1 MTGGRTYC
9 LADAL
14 THALKADQEAVRA
27 GIGDDHSFAR
37 AITYVNES
45 HADKALIRVTTSLMV
60 KGGIE
65 LALLN
70 RTACLLVLDM
80 SYVIGGKKL
89 YHCAFFDAG
98 FEWERETLD
107 RGCVRGRGV
116 LKDNQADVCVHL
128 AELSDADTKDAARA
142 FFQEPYEVPM
152 RIETV
157 YELVPREQMPC
168 ARSKRQKC
176 EAPCTIQY
184 GILPAGTTGGVG
196 SAHVLSNASPAG
208 SHC

>member
-45 HADKALIRVTTSLMV
+45 HADKALIRVTASLMV

-70 RTACLLVLDM
+70 RTAGLLVLA
-80 SYVIGGKKL
+80 S
-89 YHCAFFDAG
+89 
-98 FEWERETLD
+98 
-107 RGCVRGRGV
+107 
-116 LKDNQADVCVHL
+116 
-128 AELSDADTKDAARA
+128 
-142 FFQEPYEVPM
+142 
-152 RIETV
+152 
-157 YELVPREQMPC
+157 
-168 ARSKRQKC
+168 
-176 EAPCTIQY
+176 
-184 GILPAGTTGGVG
+184 
-196 SAHVLSNASPAG
+196 SA
-208 SHC
+208 